1 MMDNVIRDATVGD
14 ARVIVELVKELARS
28 MGEESPLIEP
38 YVQIYLD
45 STSNS
50 ILLAMAED
58 GIIGLLSYSLRPN
71 LYHSGNIC
79 LIEELIV
86 GEKARGRGIGARL
99 LVELFSR
106 MTIKDCA
113 EISVSTL
120 PGNQSAIEFYRKHGF
135 KEEGVLLEIH
145 PLRKGSLQ

>member
-1 MMDNVIRDATVGD
+1 MRNVIRDATLGDSRAIVG
-14 ARVIVELVKELARS
+14 LVKELARS
-28 MGEESPLIEP
+28 MGEDSPLIEP
-38 YVQIYLD
+38 YVRTYLE

-50 ILLAMAED
+50 ILLAEAEA
-58 GIIGLLSYSLRPN
+58 GILGLLSYSLRPN

-86 GEKARGRGIGARL
+86 GEKARGQGIGSGL
-99 LVELFSR
+99 LDELLNR
-106 MTIKDCA
+106 MAKLDCA

-120 PGNQSAIEFYRKHGF
+120 PGNHSAIEFYRKHGF

-145 PLRKGSLQ
+145 PPRKGGLQ